1 MIFTGEHLPALRPD
15 NYVWCA
21 NDYMSSV
28 YFELRGVDFPGS
40 FYRSFTHTWEEIDQ
54 MLLQDEDFGAMLKM
68 RNPYRDEMAS
78 LSLDQLPDR
87 QNRIAAI
94 YTFLKQKISWNGQYG
109 LYGNEVKKAGQAA
122 TQTSISS

>member
-1 MIFTGEHLPALRPD
+1 
-15 NYVWCA
+15 
-21 NDYMSSV
+21 
-28 YFELRGVDFPGS
+28 
-40 FYRSFTHTWEEIDQ
+40 

-109 LYGNEVKKAGQAA
+109 LYGNEVKKRSRTGQAA